1 MTEDDRSPRRSPADR
16 TRSRTWPA
24 IREYV
29 DAGYD
34 HVYLHQ
40 VGPDQ
45 EGFLE
50 FASATL
56 LPEFA
61 GVGTS

>member
-1 MTEDDRSPRRSPADR
+1 MRSA
-16 TRSRTWPA
+16 A
-24 IREYV
+24 YV

-45 EGFLE
+45 RGFLD
-50 FASATL
+50 FAAGEL

-61 GVGTS
+61 REPASAGPAAQ